1 MKCNMETLSSH
12 LRLTLLAV
20 QTLQPAPLICFRHQK
35 TIFTSLLFKL
45 SAEADFQLKKLSP

>member
-20 QTLQPAPLICFRHQK
+20 QTLQPAPLICFRHQR